1 MGFIANRIESKS
13 QKILFKEAN
22 KLGFAPVE
30 RDSVDLAEAQAGLL
44 HTLAISIAGGSTAPT
59 RLKRYQL
66 NVDGRPTLFL
76 RPFADAIMH
85 PGEVHTILAG
95 APREAVALTWDRQWI
110 GDAERLARD
119 PVLTGA
125 LKKFS
130 WRLQTHVTFH
140 LDWALQVRPIGGGKC
155 QLVMKSGSYAGL
167 FSITYG
173 LARFRVIAAAV
184 EQALAGG
191 DGPPQPFLLPC
202 FGDLALDTLRV
213 S

>member
-1 MGFIANRIESKS
+1 MGIIANRIENKS
-13 QKILFKEAN
+13 QKILFKEAS

-30 RDSVDLAEAQAGLL
+30 RDAVDLATEQAGLL

-59 RLKRYQL
+59 RLKRTQL
-66 NVDGRPTLFL
+66 TVDGRPTLFL

-85 PGEVHTILAG
+85 PGEIHTILSG
-95 APREAVALTWDRQWI
+95 APREPVALTWDRHWI
-110 GDAERLARD
+110 GDAERLSQDAE
-119 PVLTGA
+119 LAAA

-140 LDWALQVRPIGGGKC
+140 LDWALQIRPIGHGKS

-173 LARFRVIAAAV
+173 LARFRVIAAAA
-184 EQALAGG
+184 ERALAGG
-191 DGPPQPFLLPC
+191 DGAAQPFLLPC
-202 FGDLALDTLRV
+202 FGDLALDSLRV
-213 S
+213 A

>member
-13 QKILFKEAN
+13 QKILFKEAS
-22 KLGFAPVE
+22 KLGFSPAE
-30 RDSVDLAEAQAGLL
+30 RDTVDLAAEQAGLL

-66 NVDGRPTLFL
+66 TVDGRPTLFV

-85 PGEVHTILAG
+85 PGEIHTVIAG
-95 APREAVALTWDRQWI
+95 APREPTALTWDRHWI
-110 GDAERLARD
+110 GDADRLAQD
-119 PVLTGA
+119 PALAAA

-130 WRLQTHVTFH
+130 WRLQTHVTFS
-140 LDWALQVRPIGGGKC
+140 LPWALQVRPIGGGKS

-173 LARFRVIAAAV
+173 LERFRVIAAAV

-191 DGPPQPFLLPC
+191 DAPLQPFLLPC
-202 FGDLALDTLRV
+202 FGDLALDSLRGA
-213 S
+213 